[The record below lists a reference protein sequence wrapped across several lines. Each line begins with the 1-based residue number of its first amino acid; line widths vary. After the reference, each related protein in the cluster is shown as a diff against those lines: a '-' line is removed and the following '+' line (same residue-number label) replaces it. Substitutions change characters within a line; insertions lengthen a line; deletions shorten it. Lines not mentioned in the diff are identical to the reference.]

1 MLQTIEVEIDTQ
13 GGIHPLQAVPPTAER
28 HALLTLV
35 VPEGASVAA
44 AQLQGGATTTGWHG
58 LVGKLKG
65 SPNFNDDLVGW
76 QRTMRHEW
84 D

>member
-35 VPEGASVAA
+35 VPAAPMEA
-44 AQLQGGATTTGWHG
+44 AQSQGEPTGWRG
-58 LVGKLKG
+58 LVGKLRG

-76 QRTMRHEW
+76 QRAIRHEW

>member
-1 MLQTIEVEIDTQ
+1 MLQTIEVEIDKQ

-28 HALLTLV
+28 HALLMLV
-35 VPEGASVAA
+35 VPEAASAGVA
-44 AQLQGGATTTGWHG
+44 QSQGGTTAWRG
-58 LVGKLKG
+58 LVGKLRG
-65 SPNFNDDLVGW
+65 SPNFNDDLVDW

>member
-35 VPEGASVAA
+35 VPEAASDAA
-44 AQLQGGATTTGWHG
+44 AQSQGETTGWRG

-65 SPNFNDDLVGW
+65 SPNFNDDLVDW

>member
-35 VPEGASVAA
+35 VPETSPVATVQ
-44 AQLQGGATTTGWHG
+44 AQGETTGWRG
-58 LVGKLKG
+58 LVGKLRG
-65 SPNFNDDLVGW
+65 SPNFNDDLVDW
-76 QRTMRHEW
+76 QRAMRHEW